1 MNVYNS
7 NFLIY
12 PLKWRRLFFC
22 SHCLKSLC
30 PLKVGKKL
38 CFFLYRRGQSILLL
52 SMSAICMQV
61 KLLSSG
67 MNFSLKGAFFNLLE
81 ELTKLIP
88 ILFMTATAT
97 QQTILNWEGLTGL
110 PFYPLHLLW
119 LSKFCGV
126 QHHNV
131 DLELIVS
138 ESLTEKM

>member
-7 NFLIY
+7 NSLIY

-22 SHCLKSLC
+22 SYCLKSLC

-38 CFFLYRRGQSILLL
+38 CFFLKGTVHFASVNECHLYAS
-52 SMSAICMQV
+52 QV
-61 KLLSSG
+61 VEFW
-67 MNFSLKGAFFNLLE
+67 NEFFSKRCLFNLLE